1 MEYDIYKAVNISKKA
16 YVIKRPLHEARYEN

>member
-16 YVIKRPLHEARYEN
+16 YMTRRPLHETRYEN